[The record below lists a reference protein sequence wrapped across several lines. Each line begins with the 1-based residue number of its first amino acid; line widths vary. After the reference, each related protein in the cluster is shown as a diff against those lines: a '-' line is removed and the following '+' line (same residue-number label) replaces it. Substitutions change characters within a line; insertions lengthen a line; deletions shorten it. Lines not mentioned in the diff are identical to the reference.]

1 MVNTNTFKKNNK
13 FLRQSI
19 NIIQSKNHKIKT
31 YEINTVSLI
40 KYILNNG
47 YDGLA
52 LVYQSLS

>member
-31 YEINTVSLI
+31 YKINTVSLI